1 VKSRREKGRKKPLS
15 AKRRGEVRRELER
28 FASSE
33 RFGADW
39 VESRLRQA
47 ADVAWQGVI
56 FPEDREALKAWEDR
70 GALSRA
76 ADEAMARAV
85 STATGV
91 SWDVAANRP
100 SLLSTARGLVDAGF
114 APSVIR
120 VGYRLTEH
128 GAGSPWQSD
137 DWHGRRGERPTLALV
152 LETVGGVAASLK
164 AQLERRR
171 WSGLDDDERSAAE
184 SLGVAPPDPPS
195 PTFAVE
201 GFGGLRRASETDPP
215 SPAFALKGFGG
226 LGPASEE
233 SPAAVEE
240 WSGPDLD
247 TTWGRV
253 ARAAYEA
260 ERIGL
265 VELIWMKRKLTT
277 GANGRA
283 EVEIGDDPI
292 DGRMVSRSR
301 GALERT
307 ARELG
312 VELEFRTREEKMKQ
326 KGGDP

>member
-1 VKSRREKGRKKPLS
+1 VSEKRQ
-15 AKRRGEVRRELER
+15 GEVRRELER

-47 ADVAWQGVI
+47 ADAAWQGVI
-56 FPEDREALKAWEDR
+56 FREDREALKSWETR

-76 ADEAMARAV
+76 ADEAMALAV
-85 STATGV
+85 SSATGV
-91 SWDVAANRP
+91 SWDIAANRA
-100 SLLSTARGLVDAGF
+100 SLLSTARSLVDAGF
-114 APSVIR
+114 APSLIR

-128 GAGSPWQSD
+128 GAGSPWQAD
-137 DWHGRRGERPTLALV
+137 DWRGKKGERPTPPQV

-171 WSGLDDDERSAAE
+171 WSGLDDDERAAAE
-184 SLGVAPPDPPS
+184 SLGVSPPDPPS
-195 PTFAVE
+195 LELRRANEEDPPSLE
-201 GFGGLRRASETDPP
+201 LRRASAD
-215 SPAFALKGFGG
+215 
-226 LGPASEE
+226 E
-233 SPAAVEE
+233 SDAAPMEE
-240 WSGPDLD
+240 WEGPDLN

-265 VELIWMKRKLTT
+265 MEVMWMKRKRAT

-283 EVEIGDDPI
+283 EVELGDDPI

-312 VELEFRTREEKMKQ
+312 VELEFRTREEKTLQ